1 MKYVE
6 IAFEDNFLYLLS
18 SINTWNVSTLQV
30 TLYSDV
36 ARKNINITVVNIII
50 TNSEQKQCI

>member
-18 SINTWNVSTLQV
+18 SINMWNVSTLQV